1 MALIQSFLWQYGLR
15 ANAATGNN
23 QNIENRCGE
32 PFRLSMAII
41 DESKP
46 DCKMEVGVNTLY
58 YGDCLTIMQQMAE
71 ESIDL
76 IYLDPPFNSKRN
88 YHTIYKDHTGNPL
101 PEQVEAFCDQWLLD
115 SARKEAI
122 EKLQQTMIESRIGID
137 HHSAELVHTLVDK
150 LQDTQ
155 PGLAAYLSYMTE
167 RLIWMK
173 KILKPT
179 GSIYLHCD
187 PTASHYIKI
196 IMDAIFGHK
205 HFRNEIIWSYRRWPA
220 KSQNFQRMHDV
231 ILRYTKDIRS
241 ATWNQLYEP
250 LAPSTLKA
258 FGRKRQVAD
267 FSTGRRLP
275 RQLKVD
281 SPGAPMRDVWNIG
294 IIAPSSKE
302 RMGYPTQKPLKLLE
316 RIIKASS
323 NEGDLVFDP
332 FCGCATT
339 IEAAHRLGRRWI
351 GIDVAIHA
359 IKRVAKVRLEQRLGL
374 SGKQGH
380 FRIQGIPTNYEGA
393 RDLWRRDP
401 YHFQQWCVEEVNGFV
416 TSRRTADGGIDGR
429 IYFEM
434 NDVKKLQNMILE
446 VKGGASVPVA
456 HLRALIGAL
465 DISDAK
471 MAGLIVME
479 DLGERKRRN
488 FQNEMDRVGAIEING
503 QPYPKVQLLTVS
515 EILNGARF
523 KTPNVRGRT
532 ESGYPS
538 ILLPEA

>member
-1 MALIQSFLWQYGLR
+1 
-15 ANAATGNN
+15 
-23 QNIENRCGE
+23 
-32 PFRLSMAII
+32 MAII

-173 KILKPT
+173 KLLKPT

-196 IMDAIFGHK
+196 VMDAVFGHK

-231 ILRYTKDIRS
+231 ILRYAKDIRS

-302 RMGYPTQKPLKLLE
+302 RLGYPTQKPLKLVE

-374 SGKQGH
+374 SEKQGH

-465 DISDAK
+465 DISGAK

-479 DLGERKRRN
+479 ELGERKRRN
-488 FQNEMDRVGAIEING
+488 FQSEMDRVGAIEING

-532 ESGYPS
+532 EGGYTS
-538 ILLPEA
+538 VLLPEA

>member
-1 MALIQSFLWQYGLR
+1 M
-15 ANAATGNN
+15 
-23 QNIENRCGE
+23 
-32 PFRLSMAII
+32 
-41 DESKP
+41 
-46 DCKMEVGVNTLY
+46 NTLY

-115 SARKEAI
+115 SARKESI

-137 HHSAELVHTLVDK
+137 HHNAELVHTLVDK

-173 KILKPT
+173 KLLKPT

-196 IMDAIFGHK
+196 VMDAIFGHK
-205 HFRNEIIWSYRRWPA
+205 HFRNEIIWHYQTGGASKRWFARKHDTVLFYVRTENYVFNANDVKVPRSE
-220 KSQNFQRMHDV
+220 KSLKRAQNPKGARISANDK
-231 ILRYTKDIRS
+231 TKL
-241 ATWNQLYEP
+241 AT
-250 LAPSTLKA
+250 
-258 FGRKRQVAD
+258 
-267 FSTGRRLP
+267 
-275 RQLKVD
+275 
-281 SPGAPMRDVWNIG
+281 DVWTDIPAINPM
-294 IIAPSSKE
+294 AKE
-302 RMGYPTQKPLKLLE
+302 RLGYPTQKPWKLVE

-374 SGKQGH
+374 SEKQGH

-465 DISDAK
+465 DISGAK

-488 FQNEMDRVGAIEING
+488 FQSEMDRVGAIEING

-532 ESGYPS
+532 EGGYTS
-538 ILLPEA
+538 VLLPES

>member
-1 MALIQSFLWQYGLR
+1 
-15 ANAATGNN
+15 
-23 QNIENRCGE
+23 
-32 PFRLSMAII
+32 MAII

-115 SARKEAI
+115 SARKESI

-155 PGLAAYLSYMTE
+155 PGMAAYLSYMTE

-173 KILKPT
+173 KLLKPT

-196 IMDAIFGHK
+196 VMDAIFGHK
-205 HFRNEIIWSYRRWPA
+205 HFQNEIVWAYRTGGSSKRWFS
-220 KSQNFQRMHDV
+220 KKHD
-231 ILRYTKDIRS
+231 ILLFYSRSNKYVFNLQKEKAYTKS
-241 ATWNQLYEP
+241 A
-250 LAPSTLKA
+250 
-258 FGRKRQVAD
+258 GRK
-267 FSTGRRLP
+267 
-275 RQLKVD
+275 
-281 SPGAPMRDVWNIG
+281 PGTINYGAGTARFFEDERGVYNFVNMRDIWNISYLNSL
-294 IIAPSSKE
+294 AKE
-302 RMGYPTQKPLKLLE
+302 RLGYPTQKPLELLE

-374 SGKQGH
+374 SEKQGH

-465 DISDAK
+465 DISGAK

-488 FQNEMDRVGAIEING
+488 FQSEMDRVGAIEING

-532 ESGYPS
+532 EGGYTS
-538 ILLPEA
+538 VLLPEA

>member
-1 MALIQSFLWQYGLR
+1 
-15 ANAATGNN
+15 
-23 QNIENRCGE
+23 
-32 PFRLSMAII
+32 MAII

-46 DCKMEVGVNTLY
+46 DGKMEVGVNTLY
-58 YGDCLTIMQQMAE
+58 YGDCLTIMQRMAE

-122 EKLQQTMIESRIGID
+122 ENLQQTMIEARVGID

-196 IMDAIFGHK
+196 IMDTIFGHK
-205 HFRNEIIWSYRRWPA
+205 HFRNEIIWHYQTGGASKRWFARKHDTVLFYVSTESYIFNANDVKVPRSE
-220 KSQNFQRMHDV
+220 KSLKRAQNPKGARISANDK
-231 ILRYTKDIRS
+231 TKL
-241 ATWNQLYEP
+241 AT
-250 LAPSTLKA
+250 
-258 FGRKRQVAD
+258 
-267 FSTGRRLP
+267 
-275 RQLKVD
+275 
-281 SPGAPMRDVWNIG
+281 DVWTDIPAINPM
-294 IIAPSSKE
+294 AKE
-302 RMGYPTQKPLKLLE
+302 RLGYPTQKPWKLVE
-316 RIIKASS
+316 RVIKASS
-323 NEGDLVFDP
+323 NEGDVVFDP

-374 SGKQGH
+374 SEKHGH

-434 NDVKKLQNMILE
+434 NNVKKLQNMILE
-446 VKGGASVPVA
+446 VKGGANVPVA

-488 FQNEMDRVGAIEING
+488 FQSEMDRAGAIEING

-532 ESGYPS
+532 EGGYAS
-538 ILLPEA
+538 VLLPEA